1 MGRLWYIDSNGKRK
15 RTKAGIKHEL
25 VKFQSSAKQIAER
38 SARNS
43 ARRSAMKKGLVHK
56 GDGLAVHHRNSRP
69 LDNTSRNLTVISAR
83 HNAGMHEDS
92 RVIGSKRNKRK
103 WGKD

>member
-25 VKFQSSAKQIAER
+25 VKFQSSANQIAER

-56 GDGLAVHHRNSRP
+56 GDGQAVHH
-69 LDNTSRNLTVISAR
+69 LDSNPNHNGWSNLHVESAR
-83 HNAGMHEDS
+83 KNAGEREDS
-92 RVIGSKRNKRK
+92 RKRGSKRNKAT
-103 WGKD
+103 WGK